1 MKVKK
6 FFGFFIAIG
15 LILLASSCSKDEGC
29 HECHLSL
36 PDGNGGEIMWEIT
49 NSSGGEDFCGSELED
64 AESASYVVTIT
75 DSLTSTDGSTVL
87 PAGTYGPGSTDN
99 TQYEIHCED
108 HGDHDHDH

>member
-1 MKVKK
+1 MKKLIK
-6 FFGFFIAIG
+6 FSFVTA
-15 LILLASSCSKDEGC
+15 LILLASSCSEDESC
-29 HECHLSL
+29 HECHLAVS
-36 PDGNGGEIMWEIT
+36 DGNGGELMWEIT

-87 PAGTYGPGSTDN
+87 SPGSYGPGSIDN
-99 TQYEIHCED
+99 NQYEIHCEE